1 MTILTASLVGLFA
14 VLMAVWMKGS
24 GSEYGTCLVMA
35 AGVLLFFFGTGKL
48 GQILDML
55 KQIEAAIG
63 INQVYLSALLK
74 LAGITYIAEFASGIC
89 KDAGYASMGTQIEI
103 FAKLSILAVSMP
115 VVLAL
120 METLKGF
127 LA

>member
-1 MTILTASLVGLFA
+1 MTIITASALGLIA
-14 VLMAVWMKGS
+14 VLMAVWMKGH
-24 GSEYGTCLVMA
+24 GSEYGVYLIMA
-35 AGVLLFFFGTGKL
+35 AGLLLFFFGTGKL
-48 GQILDML
+48 EQILGTARKIQDY
-55 KQIEAAIG
+55 IG
-63 INQVYLSALLK
+63 INSIYLTTLLK

-89 KDAGYASMGTQIEI
+89 KDAGYGAMGTQIEI

-115 VVLAL
+115 VALAL

>member
-1 MTILTASLVGLFA
+1 MTIITASVLGLIA
-14 VLMAVWMKGS
+14 VLMAVWMKGH
-24 GSEYGTCLVMA
+24 GSEYGVYLIMA
-35 AGVLLFFFGTGKL
+35 AGLLLFFFGTGKME
-48 GQILDML
+48 QILTIAR
-55 KQIEAAIG
+55 QIENYIG
-63 INQVYLSALLK
+63 INSIYLTTLLK

-89 KDAGYASMGTQIEI
+89 KDAGYGAMGTQIEI

-120 METLKGF
+120 METLKKF